1 MSDIGYDSEFA
12 IEGTP
17 PGTYVKLALVA
28 SITPPS
34 MTRDAVETTHLESA
48 NMWKEFQSGLKDAG
62 EASLTLNFVPS
73 ATDALFT
80 AFNADT
86 GKYQITY
93 PNGVRMRFD
102 GFFTAYTPPE
112 LIPGGLMQV
121 TATIKA
127 TGAPSLLAAA

>member
-28 SITPPS
+28 AITPPG
-34 MTRDAVETTHLESA
+34 MTRDAVENTHLESPDE
-48 NMWKEFQSGLKDAG
+48 WKQYIPGLKDGG
-62 EASLTLNFVPS
+62 EASITLNYVPS
-73 ATDALFT
+73 ASDALFT
-80 AFNADT
+80 AFNAGA
-86 GKYQITY
+86 GKYQITF

-112 LIPGGLMQV
+112 LSPGGLMQM

-127 TGAPSLLAAA
+127 TGAPTLLAAA